1 MTRTHVLAALLA
13 AGTLAVTAAPA
24 GAAQLK
30 VKDARGDVWGAADA
44 VNVTPSPTISEGD
57 ITKTVVAHQR
67 DAVTVKIGF
76 VKLSR
81 TGPYAQYAVRLQGSK
96 GVVREVLVES
106 SRRDRS
112 GVHRVFNAQGR
123 EVGDCDAQHRIDY
136 KRDLVKV
143 KVDRGCLARSRKVRA
158 NVNAAHAAGTGVFY
172 SDNVHDTAA
181 QSTAWTD
188 WVKRAH

>member
-1 MTRTHVLAALLA
+1 VTRTHVLAALLA

-30 VKDARGDVWGAADA
+30 VKDARGDVWGEADA
-44 VNVTPSPTISEGD
+44 VNATPSPTISEGD
-57 ITKTVVAHQR
+57 ISNAVVAYQR
-67 DAVTVKIGF
+67 DAVTVKVRF

-112 GVHRVFNAQGR
+112 GVHRVFNGQGG

-136 KRDLVKV
+136 KRDVVKV
-143 KVDRGCLARSRKVRA
+143 KVDRGCLSRSGKVRA
-158 NVNAAHAAGTGVFY
+158 NVNTAHATGTGVFY

-181 QSTAWTD
+181 QSAAWTD
-188 WVKRAH
+188 WVKRAR

>member
-30 VKDARGDVWGAADA
+30 VKDARADVWAESDA
-44 VNVTPSPTISEGD
+44 VNATPSPTIREGD
-57 ITKTVVAHQR
+57 ITNAVVAYQR
-67 DAVTVKIGF
+67 DAVTVKIRF
-76 VKLSR
+76 LKLSR
-81 TGPYAQYAVRLQGSK
+81 TGPFAQYAVKLQGSK

-112 GVHRVFNAQGR
+112 GVHRVFNARGR
-123 EVGDCDAQHRIDY
+123 EVDDCDVQHRIDY
-136 KRDLVKV
+136 RHDRVKV
-143 KVDRGCLARSRKVRA
+143 TVDRACLARSGKVRA

-181 QSTAWTD
+181 HSATWTD
-188 WVKRAH
+188 WVKRAR